1 LTKKNARKGRSGGEK
16 FFLGQLA
23 NCGSVVTKGDANNME
38 DRKPVPYDAVIGRV
52 EQHIPVFGMAMDI
65 YASAIGKV
73 YLLLTAGCGL
83 MLCMIATSMEER
95 NAANAA

>member
-1 LTKKNARKGRSGGEK
+1 
-16 FFLGQLA
+16 
-23 NCGSVVTKGDANNME
+23 
-38 DRKPVPYDAVIGRV
+38 
-52 EQHIPVFGMAMDI
+52 MAMDI